1 MNLTNEQILNQL
13 NTNGEFAIN
22 FIIDNNPN
30 AVAENLTSYGVE
42 LPNNPSNQT
51 IREILDELMITAP
64 ESDIQDILNVPYI
77 DQPSDPDNY
86 TGGLQ
91 AQLECPNPPC
101 PRELTT
107 GIIIAIISA
116 VGAIGAGVASV
127 VRSKKEK
134 ETAEIYLQ
142 QQEQLLAE
150 QQRLEEA
157 NKILGINKSTFYVI
171 IGLLALVMVI
181 VVISKKK

>member
-1 MNLTNEQILNQL
+1 MNLTNEQILENVA
-13 NTNGEFAIN
+13 NDGNFAIN

-30 AVAENLTSYGVE
+30 AVSENLTSYGVE

-64 ESDIQDILNVPYI
+64 ESDIQDILNVPYL
-77 DQPSDPDNY
+77 DDADNY
-86 TGGLQ
+86 TGGLKQ
-91 AQLECPNPPC
+91 QIECPNPPC
-101 PRELTT
+101 PRVATVVV
-107 GIIIAIISA
+107 IAIISA
-116 VGAIGAGVASV
+116 VATVSVAVAGVIK
-127 VRSKKEK
+127 SKKEK
-134 ETAEIYLQ
+134 ETAEIYAQ

-150 QQRLEEA
+150 QQRLEAE

-171 IGLLALVMVI
+171 VGLLALVMVI

>member
-1 MNLTNEQILNQL
+1 MNLTNEQILDNVA
-13 NTNGEFAIN
+13 NNGEFAIN

-42 LPNNPSNQT
+42 LPNNPSNET
-51 IREILDELMITAP
+51 IRNVLDELMITAP

-77 DQPSDPDNY
+77 NEPLDPNNY

-101 PRELTT
+101 PREAIILTL
-107 GIIIAIISA
+107 AIISA
-116 VGAIGAGVASV
+116 VATVGVAVAGV

-134 ETAEIYLQ
+134 ETAEIYAEQ
-142 QQEQLLAE
+142 QAQLLAE
-150 QQRLEEA
+150 QQRLEAE

-171 IGLLALVMVI
+171 VGLLALVMVI
-181 VVISKKK
+181 VVISNKK

>member
-13 NTNGEFAIN
+13 NTSGEFAIN

-51 IREILDELMITAP
+51 IREVLDELMVTAP

-101 PRELTT
+101 PRGLSVAVVV
-107 GIIIAIISA
+107 AIISA
-116 VGAIGAGVASV
+116 VATVGVAVAGV

-134 ETAEIYLQ
+134 ETAEIYAQ

-150 QQRLEEA
+150 QQRLDAE